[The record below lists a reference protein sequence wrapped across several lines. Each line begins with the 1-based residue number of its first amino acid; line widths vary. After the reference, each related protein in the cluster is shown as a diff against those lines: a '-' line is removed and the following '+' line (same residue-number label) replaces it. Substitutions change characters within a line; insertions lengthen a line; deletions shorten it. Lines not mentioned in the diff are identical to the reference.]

1 MITASTTS
9 FALQIRIVSLLM
21 SISGITVKLIV
32 TLASAHSARSTIL
45 REIAAIFVYHRVVK
59 PLKIC
64 SSSSFLVDLI
74 ELNLMDLTDSIVL
87 NHLAELIEL

>member
-32 TLASAHSARSTIL
+32 TLASAHSARLIL
-45 REIAAIFVYHRVVK
+45 REIAAIFVYHRAVK